1 MCKVIQKLDKDLPFN
16 FVVRSIIQ
24 NDLLGEGFVN
34 LSFVNLL
41 QIIWK
46 CFQKVSTILNSLTEL
61 L

>member
-24 NDLLGEGFVN
+24 NDLLGEGIVN
-34 LSFVNLL
+34 SSFGNLL

-46 CFQKVSTILNSLTEL
+46 CFQKVSTILNSLTKL